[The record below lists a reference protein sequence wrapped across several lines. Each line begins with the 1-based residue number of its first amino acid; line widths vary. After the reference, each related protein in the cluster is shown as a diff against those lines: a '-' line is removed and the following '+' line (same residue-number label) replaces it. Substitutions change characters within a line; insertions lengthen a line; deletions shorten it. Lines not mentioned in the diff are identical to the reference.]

1 MPNYNWKLPKMYY
14 ENFLFPSIF
23 VPLKLTCLVS
33 LFDRKNSA
41 NWKVFGIF
49 NEFMYTQNVKCCKA
63 FWHENSNS
71 KNKTFLFH
79 RKKCQFF
86 FKCLICTKEQKLNK
100 IDVAAAHASST
111 SSRTSKMA
119 YQNILQKWLE
129 LANVLFDAFGCIRSV
144 SCKKHHQLC

>member
-1 MPNYNWKLPKMYY
+1 MK
-14 ENFLFPSIF
+14 IQI
-23 VPLKLTCLVS
+23 LKIKHFCFIEKNVS
-33 LFDRKNSA
+33 
-41 NWKVFGIF
+41 
-49 NEFMYTQNVKCCKA
+49 
-63 FWHENSNS
+63 
-71 KNKTFLFH
+71 
-79 RKKCQFF
+79 FF

>member
-49 NEFMYTQNVKCCKA
+49 YEFLYTQNVKCCKA

-71 KNKTFLFH
+71 KNLIFLFH
-79 RKKCQFF
+79 RKKCQFFF

-100 IDVAAAHASST
+100 IDASST